1 MKKIFCFCN
10 HKGGVG
16 KTTFAACFCAAFA
29 VVGYRVLLVDLDP
42 QCNLT
47 QSLFELDYEKS
58 IYTAFQ
64 GGKIPIFKIS
74 ENLDICPGSIEMARN
89 DLQYSANFHIL
100 RNMLAKKL
108 GQYDIIILDCPPSL
122 GFNTICALVAATN
135 LIITITPEILPIK
148 GLTALNEVAQMV
160 RSKYNRDL
168 QISVLITKYNSRKSL
183 AIATA
188 EALKKQYGANLFN
201 TKIRECVKLAQAP
214 GLIQTI
220 FEYDPGC
227 NGAKDYEAL
236 TNEIIKTFNI

>member
-1 MKKIFCFCN
+1 MTKIFAFCN

-16 KTTFAACFCAAFA
+16 KTTSAACVGAAFA
-29 VVGYRVLLVDLDP
+29 LVGYRVLLVDLDP

-47 QSLFELDYEKS
+47 QSLLDLDYDKS

-64 GGKIPIFKIS
+64 GGKIPISNIS

-89 DLQYSANFHIL
+89 DLQFEANFRIL
-100 RNMLAKKL
+100 QNILKKV
-108 GQYDIIILDCPPSL
+108 GKYNIIILDCPPSL
-122 GFNTICALVAATN
+122 GFNTISALVAATN

-148 GLTALNEVAQMV
+148 GLAALNEVADMV
-160 RSKYNRDL
+160 RTKYNRDL
-168 QISVLITKYNSRKSL
+168 DISVLITKYNSRKSL
-183 AIATA
+183 AIATV
-188 EALKKQYGANLFN
+188 EALKIQYGTNLFD

-227 NGAKDYEAL
+227 NGAKDYENL
-236 TNEIIKTFNI
+236 TKEIIKTFNIK